1 MLPRA
6 SLLLAVVLLA
16 RTAAAAQSQRELVDL
31 SLEELS
37 NLVVTTVAR
46 RPEALQ
52 ITPSAVQVIT
62 AEDIRRSG
70 ATRIAEALRLAS
82 NLQVAQIGSDGWAVS
97 ARGFNSALANKLLV
111 MIDGRSI
118 YSPLFAGTFWEAHD
132 VPLYDVERIEVISG
146 PGGTLWGANAVN
158 GVINIITRPAS
169 ESQGLLLRAGGGNE
183 LRGAGALRYGGAL
196 GDSAH
201 YRVYGQQAKR
211 DGVQF
216 SNGTDAPN
224 GSEIGQAGFRMDW
237 KVSQLDAVT
246 LQGDANESRTDQA
259 VLGDAVARSEN
270 ILARW
275 TRTLSGSDSLQLQ
288 AYYDSAYRL
297 SPGRYRDRLDVV
309 DAELQHRFRAGSAHE
324 VVWGLTYRHLQ
335 DHFTGAAFSMDPAD
349 VSLRR
354 VGGFAQDEITLKPDR
369 LYLTVGA
376 KVEDNE
382 YTDVE
387 WQPSVSL
394 AWRFQPNRL
403 LWGSVSRAVRTPSRL
418 DTALDN
424 GTRPPFTIGNENMRS
439 ENLVAYELGLKAQPA
454 RSTSLSIAAYYND
467 YEDLR
472 SFERANPAVA
482 IPLVVSNGLEGRSY
496 GAELTVEYRPGTRW
510 RLWGGYSYLDLDL
523 DRKPGSTDPTGG
535 AVEVRDPRY
544 QTFVRGSFDL
554 SARWEIDGALRRI
567 GGIDSQDLPPYTELN
582 LRLGWRI
589 ADSLELSLLGSN
601 LLHSEHGEFGPP
613 GRLMIERAAYAQIT
627 WSPK

>member
-6 SLLLAVVLLA
+6 SLLLGVILLA
-16 RTAAAAQSQRELVDL
+16 RTAAAAESQRELVDL

-37 NLVVTTVAR
+37 NLLVTTVAR

-62 AEDIRRSG
+62 ADDIRRSG

-82 NLQVAQIGSDGWAVS
+82 NLQVAQLSSDGWAVS

-132 VPLYDVERIEVISG
+132 VPLYDVERIEIISG

-169 ESQGLLLRAGGGNE
+169 DSQGLLLRAGGGNE
-183 LRGAGALRYGGAL
+183 LRGAGALRYGGAI
-196 GDSAH
+196 GESAH
-201 YRVYGQQAKR
+201 YRFYGQQAQR
-211 DGVQF
+211 DGVKF
-216 SNGTDAPN
+216 SNGMDARN

-237 KVSQLDAVT
+237 KVSQLDAIT

-259 VLGDAVARSEN
+259 VLDDAVARSEN
-270 ILARW
+270 VLARW
-275 TRTLSGSDSLQLQ
+275 TRSLSGSDSLQLQ
-288 AYYDSAYRL
+288 AYYDRAYRL
-297 SPGRYRDRLDVV
+297 SPGAYRDQLNVV
-309 DAELQHRFRAGSAHE
+309 DAELQHQFRAGSAHN
-324 VVWGLTYRHLQ
+324 VVWGLTYRHIR

-354 VGGFAQDEITLKPDR
+354 IGGFAQDEITLTPDR
-369 LYLTVGA
+369 LYLTLGA
-376 KVEDNE
+376 KAEDNE

-394 AWRFQPNRL
+394 AWRFHPNRL

-424 GTRPPFTIGNENMRS
+424 GTRSPFTLGNENMRS
-439 ENLVAYELGLKAQPA
+439 ENLVAYELGLKTQPA
-454 RSTSLSIAAYYND
+454 RSTSLSIATYYND

-472 SFERANPAVA
+472 SFERVNPASA
-482 IPLVVSNGLEGRSY
+482 IPLMVSNGLEGRSY

-535 AVEVRDPRY
+535 AVEARDSRY
-544 QTFVRGSFDL
+544 QTFLRGSFDL
-554 SARWEIDGALRRI
+554 NADWEIDGALRRI
-567 GGIDSQDLPPYTELN
+567 GGIDNQDVPPYTELN